1 MPRIHLLTEKHLPE
15 LRLALETQTLT
26 ALSASYGVSLSTMGA
41 FLRKHGILPEYDG
54 WRPERYDRLLA
65 AAARDASVA
74 EMAAL
79 VGTNTVE
86 VKARL
91 EQLVAMI
98 VQVGF
103 TLSQLAVITGVDR
116 TYWRQYIQEGWL
128 TTSRAGRSERVPVA
142 ELSKA
147 VAARPEL
154 FDYQA
159 VPLLLAKPFG
169 LRDLPAPPLFKMVT
183 CRSTSIE
190 SRVVN
195 VPADPDGPPITFK
208 VESCEAIGG
217 LDLWVPTYAIATC
230 PRCGLRVTRFSE
242 KQQYGEAPA
251 DSAAIKDAMASKVG
265 LRWKDGGFE
274 TLDGQALDQ
283 QAVELHITRL
293 AQRNSRERDRKL
305 KLISDIT
312 QYKVGDDPS
321 IL

>member
-1 MPRIHLLTEKHLPE
+1 MPRPYLLTEEHLPE
-15 LRLALETQTLT
+15 LRRALDTQTLT

-65 AAARDASVA
+65 AAARDASIA

-91 EQLVAMI
+91 EQLVTMI
-98 VQVGF
+98 GKLGF
-103 TLSQLAVITGVDR
+103 TLSQLAIITGIDR
-116 TYWRQYIQEGWL
+116 TYWRQYVQEGWL
-128 TTSRAGRSERVPVA
+128 TTSRTGRSERVPVA
-142 ELSKA
+142 ELVRA
-147 VAARPEL
+147 AGARPEL

-159 VPLLLAKPFG
+159 VPLTLAKPFG
-169 LRDLPAPPLFKMVT
+169 LSDLPAPPLFKMVT

-190 SRVVN
+190 SRVIDI
-195 VPADPDGPPITFK
+195 PASPDGPRISYT

-217 LDLWVPTYAIATC
+217 VDLWAPLYAIATC
-230 PRCGLRVTRFSE
+230 PRCGLRVSRFSE
-242 KQQYGEAPA
+242 KQRYAAAPG
-251 DSAAIKDAMASKVG
+251 DNSPVKDAMASKVG
-265 LRWKDGGFE
+265 LRWRGGSFE
-274 TLDGQALDQ
+274 TLDGQVLDQ
-283 QAVELHITRL
+283 RAVELHITRI

-305 KLISDIT
+305 KLIADIE
-312 QYKVGDDPS
+312 QYKAGGSSS